1 LDNLEKT
8 PQDIKKN
15 IAVLILRTLIALLLS
30 FFLITS
36 IISLPFVQTAIVNHL
51 ADWVSDKIDHQ
62 TEIGYANIRWFDVV
76 VLREVKIADT
86 RNEEMILVDH
96 LVLDFKLRE
105 LLFSSN
111 VNFDRAE
118 LDGAR
123 VSMRRNSPD
132 DNFNINYFIN
142 RIQMLLPPRHSGEKG
157 PKPFVVDAV
166 YLKNAVFSLDNT
178 GRDSLYGQFDYNH
191 FQLEAIKG
199 TVKQLNLSAGDLE
212 LNAVNLQCR
221 DRATQLEVKNLN
233 TLYSFTKK
241 EMRFED
247 FNISIGNSVLKND
260 MVFFYDS
267 VQNLSYFVD
276 EVDIEAGFKPSII
289 QLQDLAVFAPQLRK
303 YNQRIQMSGEFSGR
317 INRFDTDNLKLD
329 FGNRSTIEGNLS
341 MMGLPV
347 VKETFVNAQLN
358 KANIHILD
366 LKPYLSDEAIQSV
379 STFGNTQING
389 RFTGFFSDFVC
400 NAGFVTD
407 AGNFTTDINLKINES
422 DQEQSTYT
430 GRLLT
435 NNLNLGAIID
445 DRDLL
450 QLLDFEGKVSGK
462 GFSIDKAVVD
472 MDATIRRIGIKGYN
486 YSNIYTD
493 ARLAFE
499 QFEGRL
505 VIEDPNLFFNGKL
518 NLDLR
523 DGYEKFLIN
532 AQLDS
537 ARLQELRFADNHT
550 FVSAKLDVDI
560 TGLQLDEMLGTALV
574 SDLYIEYKD
583 RSLEMDILNFSSF
596 YDTLGRSVELQSEL
610 MDGRI
615 FGDFKFATFFKD
627 VSEMF
632 EEYMLAIE
640 NDEKKL
646 EAYYANDKITNNNY
660 FFLDISAHLK
670 NANPIIN
677 LFVPDLQLTENTFVT
692 GSYIGGPTT
701 FLNLNTQIRQFS
713 FKDYVFRSNEFNI
726 QTNKSSASREI
737 YGQLHFQSDRQGY
750 INQQKSQDLT
760 LDLDW
765 YGNQIHFYT
774 RIDEFNGESYLKIT
788 GKLDLL
794 PNEVVMKF
802 NPSELGIVGKIWHF
816 NEDNY
821 ISFKPKNIDVHR
833 LELSNQEQR
842 ITLDGSVTEDPD
854 DILFLSIMRFQME
867 NINPLV
873 DKSLLGT
880 ANGFVELKN
889 YYAKREINSN
899 LAIEDLYISDF
910 LIGDVT
916 SSSIYEQEEN
926 RFRVNL
932 NTVRNG
938 LQTIEL
944 NGYLDPD
951 EDIDQFQLQAK
962 LVKTNL
968 NIIEPFLGFMFSEM
982 QGTVDG
988 NMQVRGRFLSPEI
1001 NGKGRVNQGAMIFNY
1016 LKTKY
1021 NIDGELLFE
1030 NDEMLFRN
1038 LQIKDVENNA
1048 GNLNGSIKF
1057 NSISDLEFNLKGTF
1071 NRLQVMNTGP
1081 EDNDLFYGIAYATG
1095 NINITGTDKNLQ
1107 INTTARSERGT
1118 RIYIPLEGTAEVA
1131 QQDFIHFVSLKEE
1144 KAREDDDFLPV
1155 ESRSE
1160 PSRITMNFDLDV
1172 TPEAYCEII
1181 FDITAGDIIRGR
1193 GNGKF
1198 NMTYDSRADFT
1209 MLGEYEITEGAYNFT
1224 LRNIINKE
1232 FAILP
1237 GSRITWLGDPYA
1249 AILDIRASYR
1259 QLASLQ
1265 PILNIGDVESQSPDL
1280 ARRYP
1285 AYVMMDIKGDLSNP
1299 EIDFDISIEEYPRNL
1314 LVDGV
1319 SLETQIGTFKNR
1331 LITDEQELKRQVF
1344 SLIILRNFSPQDA
1357 FNISGSVGNSLSE
1370 FISNQVSYW
1379 INQVDENLM
1388 IDLDLGS
1395 LNQEAFNTFQLRL
1408 SYSFLDGRL
1417 RITRDGGFQNE
1428 RSANEATA
1436 IIGDWTVEY
1445 MLTSDGKYR
1454 IKVYSKSQF
1463 NTIYSNIDNRNLT
1476 TTGFSMMHTQS
1487 FNELKDLFKSSRK
1500 QAKKL
1505 REQNQ
1510 TTPIEEEE
1518 EDNPFILPSE
1528 TISREEE
1535 LLED

>member
-1 LDNLEKT
+1 MDNLEKT
-8 PQDIKKN
+8 PQDIKKY
-15 IAVLILRTLIALLLS
+15 IAVLILRTLIGFLLS

-36 IISLPFVQTAIVNHL
+36 IISLPFVQTAIVNRL
-51 ADWVSDKIDHQ
+51 AAWVSEKIDHQ

-76 VLREVKIADT
+76 VLKDIRISDT
-86 RNEEMILVDH
+86 QSEEMILVDH
-96 LVLDFKLRE
+96 LVLDFKLKE
-105 LLFSSN
+105 LLYSSN

-118 LDGAR
+118 LNGAQ

-132 DNFNINYFIN
+132 DDFNINYFIS
-142 RIQMLLPPRHSGEKG
+142 RIQMLLPPRRSDAKG

-166 YLKNAVFSLDNT
+166 YLKNSVFVLDNS
-178 GRDSLYGQFDYNH
+178 GRDSLKGQFDYNH
-191 FQLEAIKG
+191 FELEEIKG
-199 TVKQLNLSAGDLE
+199 TVKTLNLSAGDLE
-212 LNAVNLQCR
+212 LKAVNLQFR
-221 DRATQLEVKNLN
+221 DRATKLEVKNLN
-233 TLYSFTKK
+233 TFYSFTKK

-247 FNISIGNSVLKND
+247 FNIAIGNSVIKND
-260 MVFFYDS
+260 MVFLYDS

-276 EVDIEAGFKPSII
+276 EVDIEADFKPSII
-289 QLQDLAVFAPQLRK
+289 QLQDLAIFAPQLRE
-303 YNQRIQMSGEFSGR
+303 YSQRIQMSGEFRGR
-317 INRFDTDNLKLD
+317 INRFDTKNLKLD
-329 FGNRSTIEGNLS
+329 FGSRSTIEGNLS
-341 MMGLPV
+341 MMGLPL

-358 KANIHILD
+358 KANIHIQD
-366 LKPYLSDEAIQSV
+366 LKPYLNDEALQSV

-400 NAGFVTD
+400 NAGFVTEV
-407 AGNFTTDINLKINES
+407 GNFTTDINLKINELY
-422 DQEQSTYT
+422 QEQSTYT
-430 GRLLT
+430 GRLVT
-435 NNLNLGAIID
+435 KNLNLGAIIGD
-445 DRDLL
+445 KEFL

-472 MDATIRRIGIKGYN
+472 MDASIKRIGIKGYN
-486 YSNIYTD
+486 YSNVYTD

-523 DGYEKFLIN
+523 DGFEKFMVN

-537 ARLQELRFADNHT
+537 ARLQNLGFTSNHT
-550 FVSAKLDVDI
+550 FVSARLDVDI

-583 RSLEMDILNFSSF
+583 RSLEMDIMNFSSF

-610 MDGRI
+610 IDGRI
-615 FGDFKFATFFKD
+615 FGDFKFAAFFKD
-627 VSEMF
+627 ISEMF
-632 EEYMLAIE
+632 EEYKLAIE

-646 EAYYANDKITNNNY
+646 ETYYAKSKTTNNT
-660 FFLDISAHLK
+660 FFYLDISAHLK

-677 LFVPDLQLTENTFVT
+677 LFVPDLKITENTFVT

-713 FKDYVFRSNEFNI
+713 LKDYVFRRNEFSI
-726 QTNKSSASREI
+726 QTNKSNASRQI
-737 YGQLHFQSDRQGY
+737 YGQLHFHSDRQGY
-750 INQQKSQDLT
+750 INQQKSQDLI

-765 YGNQIHFYT
+765 YGNQINFYT
-774 RIDEFNGESYLKIT
+774 RIDEFNGDSYLKIT

-794 PNEVVMKF
+794 PDELVMKF
-802 NPSELGIVGKIWHF
+802 NPSEMGIIGKIWHF

-821 ISFKPKNIDVHR
+821 ISFKKRNIDVYR

-842 ITLDGSVTEDPD
+842 ILLDGSVSEDPD
-854 DILFLSIMRFQME
+854 DVLFLSIMRFKME
-867 NINPLV
+867 NINPLL
-873 DKSLLGT
+873 DKSLLGM

-899 LAIEDLYISDF
+899 LSIEDLYISDF

-944 NGYLDPD
+944 SGYLDPD
-951 EDIDQFQLQAK
+951 EVTDQFQLNAK

-982 QGTVDG
+982 QGSVDG
-988 NMQVRGRFLSPEI
+988 DMQIRGRFVSPEI
-1001 NGKGRVNQGAMIFNY
+1001 NGKGKINQGALTFNY
-1016 LKTKY
+1016 LKTRY
-1021 NIDGELLFE
+1021 NIDGDLLFE

-1038 LQIKDVENNA
+1038 MRIADVENNTGTLSGA
-1048 GNLNGSIKF
+1048 IRF
-1057 NSISDLEFNLKGTF
+1057 NSINDLVFNLRGNF
-1071 NRLQVMNTGP
+1071 NRLQVMNTSP
-1081 EDNDLFYGIAYATG
+1081 ADNDLFYGIAYATG

-1131 QQDFIHFVSLKEE
+1131 QQDFIYFVSREEE

-1155 ESRSE
+1155 ESRTE
-1160 PSRITMNFDLDV
+1160 PSRITMNFDLDI

-1237 GSRITWLGDPYA
+1237 GSRITWMGDPYA

-1285 AYVMMDIKGDLSNP
+1285 AYVRMDIKGDLSNP

-1331 LITDEQELKRQVF
+1331 LATDEQELKRQVF

-1463 NTIYSNIDNRNLT
+1463 NTVYSNIDNRNLT

-1487 FNELKDLFKSSRK
+1487 FNELKDLFKSARK

-1510 TTPIEEEE
+1510 INPVEEE
-1518 EDNPFILPSE
+1518 EDDNPYILPSE
-1528 TISREEE
+1528 IISKEDE
-1535 LLED
+1535 LFDD